1 MFDSRGDALPGTPG
15 ECVAALEELEALKA
29 HLAAR
34 QARITAHLD
43 DLQAG
48 ASDRSVGAQVALA
61 RHESP
66 HRGTRLRA
74 MACTL
79 VDDLPHV
86 LAALEQGLINEHR
99 AEILAGEADHLHAL
113 DRPAYDTQLGELL
126 ATGAPLGDRA
136 LRLAAQRIAMRLDDQ
151 AAAKRRER
159 AHRNR
164 HVTAQRRDDG
174 TAQITATVSDVH
186 AAAIMQS
193 LHARAAQEQA
203 AQDTCDEGEERS
215 FGQVVAD
222 LFVARLTGQV
232 TAVATPIALNL
243 VVSAE
248 ALLGDGPGADEPAEI
263 VPMHGGAGGP
273 IPASVARRLLTC
285 SPDTSTRIRRL
296 FADTEHLVAMES
308 TSRTFDGLLRQFV
321 TLRDRTCR
329 TPWCNAPIRQI
340 DHITPDHAGGP
351 TSATNGQGLCTA
363 CNQLKEEPGWTH
375 QSIHTDDLDPH
386 EVEITSPAGQTTRTR
401 APDPP
406 GLVPPEPT
414 WVETWP
420 GHWVLIA

>member
-1 MFDSRGDALPGTPG
+1 MCETDVDPLPGTPG

-34 QARITAHLD
+34 QVRITAHLD
-43 DLQAG
+43 DLQPD

-99 AEILAGEADHLHAL
+99 AG
-113 DRPAYDTQLGELL
+113 T
-126 ATGAPLGDRA
+126 PLGDRA
-136 LRLAAQRIAMRLDDQ
+136 LRLAAQRIAMRLDDR
-151 AAAKRRER
+151 AAVKRRER

-164 HVTAQRRDDG
+164 HVTSQRRDDG
-174 TAQITATVSDVH
+174 TTQITATLPEVH

-193 LHARAAQEQA
+193 LHTRAATEKNL
-203 AQDTCDEGEERS
+203 DGEERS
-215 FGQVVAD
+215 FSQVVAD

-232 TAVATPIALNL
+232 TATAVPVALNL

-248 ALLGDGPGADEPAEI
+248 ALLGDSDEPAEL

-273 IPASVARRLLTC
+273 IPASVARQLLTC

-329 TPWCNAPIRQI
+329 TPWCNAAIRQH

-363 CNQLKEEPGWTH
+363 CNQLKEEPDWTH
-375 QSIHTDDLDPH
+375 TALHRDDLDPH
-386 EVEITSPAGQTTRTR
+386 HVQVTSPAGQTTRTR

-406 GLVPPEPT
+406 GLAPPAPT
-414 WVETWP
+414 WIEESP
-420 GHWVLIA
+420 GHWVLTA

>member
-1 MFDSRGDALPGTPG
+1 MFETDVDPLPGTPG

-43 DLQAG
+43 DLQAD
-48 ASDRSVGAQVALA
+48 ASDHSVGAQVALA

-79 VDDLPHV
+79 VDELPHV
-86 LAALEQGLINEHR
+86 LAALEDGLINERR
-99 AEILAGEADHLHAL
+99 AEILTAEAEHLPITT
-113 DRPAYDTQLGELL
+113 RSAYDTALADLLG
-126 ATGAPLGDRA
+126 AGTPLGDRA
-136 LRLAAQRIAMRLDDQ
+136 LRLAAQRIAMRLDEQ
-151 AAAKRRER
+151 SVLKRRER

-174 TAQITATVSDVH
+174 TTQISATLSEVH

-193 LHARAAQEQA
+193 LHTRAAAEKNL
-203 AQDTCDEGEERS
+203 DGEERS
-215 FGQVVAD
+215 FSQVVAD
-222 LFVARLTGQV
+222 LFVARLTGQA
-232 TAVATPIALNL
+232 TAVATPIAINL

-248 ALLGDGPGADEPAEI
+248 TLLGDSDEPAEL
-263 VPMHGGAGGP
+263 VPMTGGAGGP
-273 IPASVARRLLTC
+273 IPASVARKLVTC
-285 SPDTSTRIRRL
+285 APEQGTRVRRL
-296 FADTEHLVAMES
+296 FTDTEHLVAMES

-329 TPWCNAPIRQI
+329 TPWCNAAIRQH

-351 TSATNGQGLCTA
+351 TSASNGQGLCGA
-363 CNQLKEEPGWTH
+363 CNQLKEEPGWHH
-375 QSIHTDDLDPH
+375 QALHRDDLDPH
-386 EVEITSPAGQTTRTR
+386 EVQITSPAGQTTHTR

-406 GLVPPEPT
+406 GLAPPEPT
-414 WVETWP
+414 WVLESP
-420 GHWVLIA
+420 GHWVLTA

>member
-1 MFDSRGDALPGTPG
+1 MFETDVDPLPGTPG

-34 QARITAHLD
+34 QVRITAHLD
-43 DLQAG
+43 DLQAD

-74 MACTL
+74 MACTAEAEH
-79 VDDLPHV
+79 LPM
-86 LAALEQGLINEHR
+86 NTR
-99 AEILAGEADHLHAL
+99 S
-113 DRPAYDTQLGELL
+113 AYDTQLGDLL
-126 ATGAPLGDRA
+126 SARTTLGDRA
-136 LRLAAQRIAMRLDDQ
+136 LRLAAQRIAMHLDEQ
-151 AAAKRRER
+151 SVLKRRER

-164 HVTAQRRDDG
+164 HVTCQRREDG

-193 LHARAAQEQA
+193 LHARAAQEKA

-248 ALLGDGPGADEPAEI
+248 TLLGDSDEPAEL
-263 VPMHGGAGGP
+263 VPMTGGAGGP
-273 IPASVARRLLTC
+273 IPASVARKLITC
-285 SPDTSTRIRRL
+285 APEQGTRVRRL

-329 TPWCNAPIRQI
+329 TPWCNAAIRQH

-363 CNQLKEEPGWTH
+363 CNQLKEEPDWTH
-375 QSIHTDDLDPH
+375 TALHRDDLDPH
-386 EVEITSPAGQTTRTR
+386 EVQITSPAGQTTHTR

-406 GLVPPEPT
+406 GLAPPAPT
-414 WVETWP
+414 WIEEWP
-420 GHWVLIA
+420 GHWVLTA

>member
-1 MFDSRGDALPGTPG
+1 MFEMACDPLPGTPG

-34 QARITAHLD
+34 QVRVTAHLD
-43 DLQAG
+43 DLEAD
-48 ASDRSVGAQVALA
+48 ASDRSVGAQVGLA

-86 LAALEQGLINEHR
+86 LAALEQGLINERR
-99 AEILAGEADHLHAL
+99 AEILAGEAEHLHSV
-113 DRPAYDTQLGELL
+113 DRSAYDTQLGELL

-136 LRLAAQRIAMRLDDQ
+136 LRLAAQRIAMRLVDQ

-164 HVTAQRRDDG
+164 HVTAQRREDG
-174 TAQITATVSDVH
+174 TTQITATLSDVH
-186 AAAIMQS
+186 GAAIMQS
-193 LHARAAQEQA
+193 LHARAAQDKA
-203 AQDTCDEGEERS
+203 REGEERS
-215 FGQVVAD
+215 FGQIVAD
-222 LFVARLTGQV
+222 LFVSRLTGQV
-232 TAVATPIALNL
+232 TATAVPVALNL

-248 ALLGDGPGADEPAEI
+248 ALLGDSDEPAEI

-273 IPASVARRLLTC
+273 IPASAARKLLTC

-351 TSATNGQGLCTA
+351 TTAANGQGLCTA
-363 CNQLKEEPGWTH
+363 CNQLKEEPGWHH
-375 QSIHTDDLDPH
+375 QALHRDDLDPH
-386 EVEITSPAGQTTRTR
+386 DVQITSPAGQTTRTR

-406 GLVPPEPT
+406 GLIPPEPT

-420 GHWVLIA
+420 GHWVLTA